1 MWKQSVLLLVALCA
15 LARAN
20 PAAEKVFQDGKA
32 LLAAGKV
39 AEACEAFRRSQELEA
54 RVGTLLNL
62 GDCEEKRGRFATAWA
77 AFVDARALATRLG
90 DARATVADQ
99 HAAALVPR
107 LAYVTVT
114 PPSKVPAGLVVRRN
128 ERDVPGAELGIEVPI
143 DPGHYEYEV
152 AAPGFVTWKHSLD
165 VATGQ
170 RAAFE
175 IPALV
180 VDPNAPPPP
189 ALVVSQPGRTVTS
202 HRVGVGAAVGASS
215 DGKLTFGVRLPLHL
229 APLGTNATLRAV
241 PSMFYRERSFE
252 DPFHKV
258 QIYSVGVAIEY
269 VAPLASKFVLTAG
282 IGIGLD
288 FVNDSYEE
296 DVGRK
301 PSVAARLSPTL
312 RLGRSVD
319 VGLHLQVVASTQQI
333 VGLGTVGVDYFF
345 F

>member
-1 MWKQSVLLLVALCA
+1 MRTVLILVALCG
-15 LARAN
+15 LAHAN
-20 PAAEKVFQDGKA
+20 PAAEKVFQDGKV
-32 LLAAGKV
+32 LLAEGKV
-39 AEACEAFRRSQELEA
+39 GEACEAFRRSQEMEA

-99 HAAALVPR
+99 YAAALLPR
-107 LAYVTVT
+107 LAYVTVK
-114 PPSKVPAGLVVRRN
+114 PPSKLPAGFVVRRN
-128 ERDVPGAELGIEVPI
+128 EWDVPNAELGIEVPI

-165 VATGQ
+165 VAIGQ

-175 IPALV
+175 IPGLV
-180 VDPNAPPPP
+180 IDPNAPAPP
-189 ALVVSQPGRTVTS
+189 ALVVSHPARIVTS
-202 HRVGVGAAVGASS
+202 HRVGIGAAVGASS

-229 APLGTNATLRAV
+229 APLGSNATLRAV

-258 QIYSVGVAIEY
+258 EIYSVGIAVEY
-269 VAPLASKFVLTAG
+269 VAPLSPRFVLAAG
-282 IGIGLD
+282 LGLGID

-301 PSVAARLSPTL
+301 PSGAARLSPTL

-319 VGLHLQVVASTQQI
+319 IGLHLQVVASTQQI

-345 F
+345 Y